1 MESASQADDRDI
13 AREMVRRYDLV
24 ADDPEALKYV
34 HRVSRYLMGS
44 GPGQLGPDFRQW
56 VGEGRMSDRLR
67 SEIAAYQLCVLDDS
81 FVEGPHALIGRIAR
95 QASTPSPSWWCSTV
109 RLAQNMQ
116 ELDRSKV
123 QTPGRFEQLFAKW
136 KLVGQRVQRRYLI
149 GQVPRMSTRP
159 FLRFVYRTG
168 MRETQRDWT
177 VLHALADKPSEGLP
191 ETKPGDLD
199 LLSKEYLLAVFVPG
213 SVVEVHDRRGVSA
226 LELVSGGEQ
235 GASQD
240 ALVPVRHFYEV
251 VSRSLVSNKFISTQT
266 AARMKLMR
274 APLVLQRLTLCDNPG
289 QDLPLTLAA
298 VPEGHPEVQD
308 VRMLGSWQDLRH
320 RLHAWSVETI
330 SDDGS
335 LVLSCRTCM
344 GQLAWTFANVMDSQG
359 NGLPQPTKQAPDR
372 QMQQSLRPSRKHQPP
387 TKTKKL
393 TTRKVN
399 QRWTNGRFDCDLA
412 MAKITKLVGLV
423 G

>member
-81 FVEGPHALIGRIAR
+81 FVEGPHALIGRIFR

-116 ELDRSKV
+116 EYDRSV
-123 QTPGRFEQLFAKW
+123 LETPGRFEQFFDRW
-136 KLVGQRVQRRYLI
+136 KLVAQRCQRRYLA
-149 GQVPRMSTRP
+149 GQVPKMRNGP

-177 VLHALADKPSEGLP
+177 VLHALADKPEGLP
-191 ETKPGDLD
+191 EAKPGDME
-199 LLSKEYLLAVFVPG
+199 LLSREYLLAVFVPG

-235 GASQD
+235 GAGQD

-251 VSRSLVSNKFISTQT
+251 VSRNLVSKKFISTQS

-274 APLVLQRLTLCDNPG
+274 VPLVLQRLTLCDNPG

-320 RLHAWSVETI
+320 RLHAWSVETL

-335 LVLSCRTCM
+335 LVFTGRKCM
-344 GQLAWTFANVMDSQG
+344 GQLAWTFACVMRSQG
-359 NGLPQPTKQAPDR
+359 NGLLQPTKQAPAR
-372 QMQQSLRPSRKHQPP
+372 QMQHSLRPCGQDQPP
-387 TKTKKL
+387 TQNK
-393 TTRKVN
+393 
-399 QRWTNGRFDCDLA
+399 
-412 MAKITKLVGLV
+412 
-423 G
+423 